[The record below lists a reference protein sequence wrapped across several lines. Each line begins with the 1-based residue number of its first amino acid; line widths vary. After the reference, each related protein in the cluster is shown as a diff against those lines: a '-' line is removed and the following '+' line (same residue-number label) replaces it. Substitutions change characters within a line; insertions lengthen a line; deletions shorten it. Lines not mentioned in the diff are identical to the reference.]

1 LSFKS
6 LIRNTAR
13 ADVFSLI
20 YFYLPISKIG
30 ESFRLT
36 DLDRRP
42 SFYLLWRI
50 SQICLKTSE
59 LALGIA
65 FTYNLAVLIP
75 PEVKMDTKMIA
86 PDEQLL
92 SQLFDQHQP
101 TATIILQNR
110 QKCVFRADFPR
121 GIQRKSA
128 AKIVR
133 LELMTTDSKSFE
145 AIAILQQAAARVLS
159 DLVPKVHNIGKVVD
173 SHGRT
178 LHFSVTQF
186 IEGQTLQDLWSKL
199 SINAQDSIILELFEA
214 LQKLHTVRPSD
225 LHSMF
230 TEEILS
236 DTDAGKIDIVPRPI
250 VFGGP
255 HTGFIDSGS
264 ALLASFMQRRKLKK
278 QFCSITP
285 STETEGICI
294 ESNFDDLGSLTIENV
309 EMNQWSDEA
318 ALCHNDLT
326 PRNLIIQQQT
336 STDGQIEHHLAG
348 IIDWE
353 LAGFYPPSYE
363 LSLQDTY
370 LGTANQHLSF
380 YLKLKS
386 CLRSSIPQSL
396 SQIKLLK
403 ANELIHE
410 SQQRHL
416 ANGTNI
422 PAHIRKRFMEYF
434 SLVRDDDPYT
444 GWVSRLDDSDFPE
457 WSDAIAQKMEDDVI
471 QEMVAKKQ
479 KA

>member
-1 LSFKS
+1 
-6 LIRNTAR
+6 
-13 ADVFSLI
+13 
-20 YFYLPISKIG
+20 
-30 ESFRLT
+30 
-36 DLDRRP
+36 
-42 SFYLLWRI
+42 
-50 SQICLKTSE
+50 
-59 LALGIA
+59 
-65 FTYNLAVLIP
+65 
-75 PEVKMDTKMIA
+75 MIA

-101 TATIILQNR
+101 TVTIILQNR
-110 QKCVFRADFPR
+110 QKCVYRADFPK

-133 LELMTTDSKSFE
+133 LELMTRDSKSFE
-145 AIAILQQAAARVLS
+145 AIGILQKAAARVLS
-159 DLVPKVHNIGKVVD
+159 DLVPKVHDIGKIID
-173 SHGRT
+173 THGKT

-186 IEGQTLQDLWSKL
+186 IEGQTLQDVWSNL
-199 SINAQDSIILELFEA
+199 SVDAQDSIILELFEA
-214 LQKLHTVRPSD
+214 LQKLHTIRPSD
-225 LHSMF
+225 VRSLF
-230 TEEILS
+230 IKETLS
-236 DTDAGKIDIVPRPI
+236 DPDAEMINYVMRPG

-278 QFCSITP
+278 QFCSIKP
-285 STETEGICI
+285 NTETEGVCI
-294 ESNFDDLGSLTIENV
+294 ESNFDDLGSLIIENV
-309 EMNQWSDEA
+309 EMSQWSDEA
-318 ALCHNDLT
+318 VLCHNDLT
-326 PRNLIIQQQT
+326 PRNLIIQQGT

-363 LSLQDTY
+363 LSFQDTY

-386 CLRSSIPQSL
+386 RMGSSVPQSS

-403 ANELIHE
+403 ANELIYE

-422 PAHIRKRFMEYF
+422 PAHIRKEFTEYF
-434 SLVRDDDPYT
+434 GLIRDDDPYT
-444 GWVSRLDDSDFPE
+444 GWVREGVDNDFLE

-471 QEMVAKKQ
+471 QEMIAKRQ